1 MMRKARGTTV
11 WMAALVLLSGC
22 GGATRFVHPDADLP
36 FYEKVAVVP
45 FQSLAQD
52 RAAGEK
58 ITNVFFA
65 ELLNRKFDQVVE
77 PGQFAAAMT
86 RVRGGTPYSN
96 PWSGEDL
103 GKLAEDTGVQG
114 LFMGTIREYS
124 MTQNGRDLYPM
135 VALEVRF
142 VDAASGRI
150 VWSSSL
156 LRKGGP
162 GVPFLSRGARTLDG
176 LAAEACREILG
187 TLPEVKTH
195 GKPAS

>member
-1 MMRKARGTTV
+1 MREVARKTV
-11 WMAALVLLSGC
+11 WMVPLVVLSGC
-22 GGATRFVHPDADLP
+22 AGATRFVHPDADLP
-36 FYEKVAVVP
+36 FYEKVAVIP
-45 FQSLAQD
+45 FQSLTQD

-86 RVRGGTPYSN
+86 RIRGGTPYTN

-103 GKLAEDTGVQG
+103 GKLAEETGVQG
-114 LFMGTIREYS
+114 VFMGTVREYS

-142 VDAASGRI
+142 VDAGTGRI
-150 VWSSSL
+150 VWSSSIT
-156 LRKGGP
+156 RRTGP
-162 GVPFLSRGARTLDG
+162 GVPFLGRGARTLDG
-176 LAAEACREILG
+176 LAADACRAILG
-187 TLPEVKTH
+187 TLPEVSAH
-195 GKPAS
+195 GKRSS

>member
-1 MMRKARGTTV
+1 MRNAPRKTGCI
-11 WMAALVLLSGC
+11 AALLLIAGC

-36 FYEKVAVVP
+36 FYEKVAVIP

-52 RAAGEK
+52 RLAGEK
-58 ITNVFFA
+58 VTNVFFG
-65 ELLNRKFDQVVE
+65 ELLRRKFDQVLE

-86 RVRGGTPYSN
+86 RARGGTPYTN
-96 PWSGEDL
+96 AWSGEEL

-114 LFMGTIREYS
+114 VFMGTVREYA

-142 VDAASGRI
+142 VDVATGRL
-150 VWSSSL
+150 VWSSSVT
-156 LRKGGP
+156 RRTGP

-176 LAAEACREILG
+176 LAAEACRKLLA
-187 TLPEVKTH
+187 TLPEVGTR
-195 GKPAS
+195 GKH